1 MYLGEERIDR
11 HLGIIASC
19 IRTVPALV
27 IIAPVVQAVGRIQ
40 QHSLRSGINAA
51 RRRNSGIKRY
61 GDIHVEFAL
70 YLLRRIIFIVQDN
83 DSKRNLLPVF
93 SYKSFEIGNVKAGTG
108 AVRVKEMQEYRFA
121 AGNG

>member
-1 MYLGEERIDR
+1 MYIAEERIDR

-19 IRTVPALV
+19 IRAVPALI
-27 IIAPVVQAVGRIQ
+27 IIAPVVQAAGRIQ
-40 QHSLRSGINAA
+40 QHGLGRGINAA

-83 DSKRNLLPVF
+83 DSKGDLLPVF
-93 SYKSFEIGNVKAGTG
+93 SYKGFEIGNVKAGTG
-108 AVRVKEMQEYRFA
+108 AVGVKEMQENRFV